1 MLNKKKI
8 LVAGVLVVALL
19 AAGIGGVVVLA
30 QSPTPNGK
38 ANFAQL
44 FLQALASRLGTTT
57 DKLQQAMTDAR
68 KDAINNA
75 VTQGLIT
82 QAQANQMLQRLQ
94 NAPAGKAPFGFGF
107 PGGLGKGPMSPR
119 PGFAMGAARG
129 FMSPDVLE
137 AVAKTL
143 NMNPADVT
151 TALRGGKTLADLA
164 KSQNVDPTKVQQ
176 AIADAEKAA
185 IDRAVTDGL
194 MTQANANALKAQI
207 DPTKIDLTKP
217 GLGFGGFPGRGRFG
231 PGWQKRP
238 GNPSS
243 PAPTPTPKSS

>member
-8 LVAGVLVVALL
+8 LVAGVLVFALL

-30 QSPTPNGK
+30 QSPTPTPNGK
-38 ANFAQL
+38 ANFVQL

-57 DKLQQAMTDAR
+57 DKLTQAMTDAR

-107 PGGLGKGPMSPR
+107 PGAPGKGPR

-129 FMSPDVLE
+129 LMSPDVLE

-143 NMNPADVT
+143 NMSPADLT

-194 MTQANANALKAQI
+194 MTQANANTLKAQI

-217 GLGFGGFPGRGRFG
+217 GLGFGFPGRGRFG